1 MTTAAAARLRLTPD
15 TTPGLP
21 KLPHIPEV
29 WSDWDPLTPEQQEE
43 NLLHVALWIVELDQ
57 GNFEMNFWHQAAL
70 AFGFYLQSP
79 AKQYHACGT
88 VHCIAGFAQ
97 AMAGELSFKM
107 QPGTAGRL
115 LLGEEAAKH
124 FKDSNMEGLAFLKA
138 VIARNS

>member
-1 MTTAAAARLRLTPD
+1 MTTAAAARLRLATD

-43 NLLHVALWIVELDQ
+43 NLLHVALWIVERDQ
-57 GNFEMNFWHQAAL
+57 GNFEMLFWHQPAL
-70 AFGFYLQSP
+70 AGFYLQSP
-79 AKQYHACGT
+79 AEQYHACGT

-97 AMAGELSFKM
+97 AMAGELGFKKI
-107 QPGTAGRL
+107 PERAGYL
-115 LLGEEAAKH
+115 LLGQEAWQH
-124 FKDSNMEGLAFLKA
+124 FKDSNIEGLAFLKA